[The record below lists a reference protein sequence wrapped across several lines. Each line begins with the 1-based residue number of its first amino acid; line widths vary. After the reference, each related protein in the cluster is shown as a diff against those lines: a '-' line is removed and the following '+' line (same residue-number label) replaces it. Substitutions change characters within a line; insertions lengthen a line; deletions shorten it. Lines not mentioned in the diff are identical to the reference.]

1 MHINHVFLQNE
12 RSHGEAFYLRGSW
25 SVTQTD
31 REVGFA
37 HINSSYPDGM
47 VERSK
52 TMLYIAGRRCEP
64 IVPMHA
70 KNRPGRGTR
79 EAVAL
84 KMRPGRLSVAR

>member
-1 MHINHVFLQNE
+1 
-12 RSHGEAFYLRGSW
+12 
-25 SVTQTD
+25 
-31 REVGFA
+31 
-37 HINSSYPDGM
+37 M

-84 KMRPGRLSVAR
+84 ENAARKAERCSIIPQ